1 MPLLQTINTP
11 FIDAAGAYSQECL
24 SWSQTPSSVSV
35 SSLRT
40 LSLDQDTPIP
50 ESDFALMVPLSLE
63 GEPTRDGWLVR
74 SGFLDEESY
83 GEDLEAALRD
93 FLTSLCDRLQS
104 LSRRESTLAAPERVV
119 LDRLRAILRP
129 TSPPTPNL

>member
-1 MPLLQTINTP
+1 MPELQTTNTP
-11 FIDAAGAYSQECL
+11 FIDSAGAYSQESL
-24 SWSQTPSSVSV
+24 SWPQTPCVVSV

-50 ESDFALMVPLSLE
+50 ESDFALMVPLILE
-63 GEPTRDGWLVR
+63 GEPTPDGWLVR

-83 GEDLEAALRD
+83 GEDLQAALRD